1 MEPKR
6 DELDDPP
13 KPSECRCE
21 GTGWIFVLEG
31 YVRAHAKNLD
41 DAPLTGALRNSV
53 YPCKFH
59 NPRRFH
65 RWAEGHYAKD
75 HDEAECDECRMAR
88 PRSSFTRRR
97 KRAVPVETTR
107 KDFE

>member
-1 MEPKR
+1 MT

-31 YVRAHAKNLD
+31 YVRAHVTDLD
-41 DAPLTGALRNSV
+41 DLSRAASFRNSA

-59 NPRRFH
+59 NPRRFG
-65 RWAEGHYAKD
+65 RWAGGHYD
-75 HDEAECDECRMAR
+75 RHHDEEECDECTSLH
-88 PRSSFTRRR
+88 RSSPFARRR
-97 KRAVPVETTR
+97 RRAVPVETSR
-107 KDFE
+107 RDFA